1 MIDSN
6 DKNVREGETRMLL
19 IKRQEEKQKHNL
31 LTEQVLEQLFFF
43 CFSFRFPRLTEA
55 LFSFL
60 LLLFF
65 FFLFSSS
72 SFFFFGWK
80 LSI

>member
-1 MIDSN
+1 MARDSSRRKRWIEVKAEKKRKKKNRKDHQMIDSN

-43 CFSFRFPRLTEA
+43 LF
-55 LFSFL
+55 LFSF
-60 LLLFF
+60 
-65 FFLFSSS
+65 STAY
-72 SFFFFGWK
+72 
-80 LSI
+80 

>member
-43 CFSFRFPRLTEA
+43 FLF
-55 LFSFL
+55 LFSF
-60 LLLFF
+60 
-65 FFLFSSS
+65 STAY
-72 SFFFFGWK
+72 
-80 LSI
+80 

>member
-1 MIDSN
+1 MLDSN
-6 DKNVREGETRMLL
+6 NKNVREGETRMLL

-43 CFSFRFPRLTEA
+43 CFPFRFPRLTEA

-60 LLLFF
+60 LL
-65 FFLFSSS
+65 FFLSAIIHLADTHAENTAAAF
-72 SFFFFGWK
+72 
-80 LSI
+80 